1 MHIVVLDGYA
11 LNPGDLD
18 WSALRALGS
27 CTIHDRT
34 TERDIAA
41 RISHASIVLTNKV
54 HLTRETIL
62 GAMDLKYIGVTAT
75 GYNNV
80 DTRGAE
86 ERGIQVT
93 NVPAYSTMSVAQ
105 LVFAHLLNLTH
116 HVGHHAGAVRDGRWS
131 AIQDSAFWDFPL
143 IELNGLALGIVGF
156 GRIGKAVTAI
166 ARSFG
171 MNVLVHTRNA
181 VENPGVAFVPL
192 DEIFSQSDIL
202 SLHCPLT
209 EQTRGLVTR
218 DRLSMMKR
226 SAWIINTSRGPLID
240 EQALADA
247 LHNGIIAGAGLDVLS
262 VEPPPPDHPL
272 LAAPNCFVTPHIA
285 WATTAARRRLMDEA
299 VENIRSFLRGEPRNV
314 VNDL

>member
-1 MHIVVLDGYA
+1 
-11 LNPGDLD
+11 
-18 WSALRALGS
+18 
-27 CTIHDRT
+27 
-34 TERDIAA
+34 
-41 RISHASIVLTNKV
+41 
-54 HLTRETIL
+54 
-62 GAMDLKYIGVTAT
+62 
-75 GYNNV
+75 V

-131 AIQDSAFWDFPL
+131 AIQDFAFWDFPL